1 MTLSNLFKAQAIFV
15 WLYAALFWVAP
26 EMASQ
31 GPGWTL
37 TPNMVSFGQILAVPL
52 FALGLFSWMAP
63 TWVGDNLNKVGTIF
77 GVYINLGLVAVQL
90 FHITTGA
97 AKFDPMGM
105 IPALILAGL
114 FFWKTRLRLVN
125 Y

>member
-26 EMASQ
+26 EMAAQ

-37 TPNMVSFGQILAVPL
+37 TPNMVSFGQILAIPL
-52 FALGLFSWMAP
+52 FALGLFSWMVP
-63 TWVGDNLNKVGTIF
+63 SWVGDNLMKVGVIF
-77 GVYINLGLVAVQL
+77 GVYINLGLVAVQVL
-90 FHITTGA
+90 HISTGA

-105 IPALILAGL
+105 IPALILAAL
-114 FFWKTRLRLVN
+114 FFWKTRASS
-125 Y
+125 

>member
-1 MTLSNLFKAQAIFV
+1 MDFNAQHGFFWANLSGTIIC
-15 WLYAALFWVAP
+15 
-26 EMASQ
+26 S
-31 GPGWTL
+31 
-37 TPNMVSFGQILAVPL
+37 
-52 FALGLFSWMAP
+52 GLFSWMAP

-105 IPALILAGL
+105 IPALILAAL
-114 FFWKTRLRLVN
+114 FFWKTRASD
-125 Y
+125 

>member
-37 TPNMVSFGQILAVPL
+37 TPNMVSFGQVLAVPL

-97 AKFDPMGM
+97 ANFDPMGM
-105 IPALILAGL
+105 IPALILAAL
-114 FFWKTRLRLVN
+114 FFWKTRASD
-125 Y
+125 

>member
-26 EMASQ
+26 EMAAQ

-37 TPNMVSFGQILAVPL
+37 TPNMVSFGQILAIPL

-63 TWVGDNLNKVGTIF
+63 SWVGDNLMKVGVIF
-77 GVYINLGLVAVQL
+77 GVYINLGLVAVQVL
-90 FHITTGA
+90 HISTEA

-105 IPALILAGL
+105 IPALILAAL
-114 FFWKTRLRLVN
+114 FFWKTRASS
-125 Y
+125 

>member
-77 GVYINLGLVAVQL
+77 GIYINLGLVAVQL

-97 AKFDPMGM
+97 AIFDPMGM
-105 IPALILAGL
+105 IPALILAAL
-114 FFWKTRLRLVN
+114 FFWKTRASD
-125 Y
+125 

>member
-97 AKFDPMGM
+97 ANFDPMGM
-105 IPALILAGL
+105 IPALILAAL
-114 FFWKTRLRLVN
+114 LFWKPRASD
-125 Y
+125 

>member
-37 TPNMVSFGQILAVPL
+37 THNRFLSGK
-52 FALGLFSWMAP
+52 S
-63 TWVGDNLNKVGTIF
+63 
-77 GVYINLGLVAVQL
+77 
-90 FHITTGA
+90 
-97 AKFDPMGM
+97 
-105 IPALILAGL
+105 
-114 FFWKTRLRLVN
+114 
-125 Y
+125 

>member
-31 GPGWTL
+31 GPGQTL

-114 FFWKTRLRLVN
+114 FFWKTRASDQ
-125 Y
+125 

>member
-1 MTLSNLFKAQAIFV
+1 
-15 WLYAALFWVAP
+15 
-26 EMASQ
+26 MASQ

-90 FHITTGA
+90 FHIATGA

-114 FFWKTRLRLVN
+114 FFWKTRTSD
-125 Y
+125 